1 MKTTD
6 YRMRKNEGS
15 APLEVEQ
22 TAVGAKKDD
31 ETRNR
36 TARTAGSCCYTVRK
50 TREQEAFRGSD

>member
-1 MKTTD
+1 
-6 YRMRKNEGS
+6 MRKNEGS